1 MLPFTTI
8 TGSEA
13 VINGLQQQDQRHL
26 QPPPVDGNPL
36 MQPNI
41 ERSVAPTTAA
51 TDSVIIPNQYIVVL
65 KPTMDTKREAVATE
79 VKSHGSHLFHNFG
92 NIIKGLTNEIRSN
105 GADII
110 KSYDNILKG
119 FAIRVTNDNA
129 LAAIR
134 NNPNVEL
141 VEPDQKMTMFEQTLP
156 NGINRIDGDL
166 SSARSGS
173 SVVSS
178 GDGGRSVTTT
188 TTSSGAR
195 SDIAIIDTGIDLTHP
210 DLNVFRDVTF
220 VPGTTSGNDDNGHGT
235 HVAGIAAAKDNNEG
249 VVGVDPGA
257 RLWAVKVLDS
267 TGAGS
272 ISDIIAGID
281 YVTQH
286 ANEIGVANL
295 SFGCRC
301 HSNALDIAIHNSV
314 AAGITFVVA
323 AGNSAADAESFSPAS
338 NPDVITVAA
347 IADSDGR
354 CGGLGPATKY
364 GNDDS
369 FATFSNFGS
378 VVDIAAPGV
387 NILSTYKGGLYATFS
402 GTSMAAPHV
411 TGAAALYK
419 STHIGASPFT
429 VKQALMTTGS
439 TPATV
444 CDGNGHGYF
453 SGAPNTTPS
462 RDGLTYMPLVYAKQF

>member
-13 VINGLQQQDQRHL
+13 AINGPQQQEQRQL
-26 QPPPVDGNPL
+26 QPSSTDDNSL
-36 MQPNI
+36 MQPNA
-41 ERSVAPTTAA
+41 ERTAAATAAA
-51 TDSVIIPNQYIVVL
+51 TDNMIIPNQYIVVL
-65 KPTMDTKREAVATE
+65 KPTIDTKREAVATE
-79 VKSHGSHLFHNFG
+79 VKSHGSHVFHNFG
-92 NIIKGLTNEIRSN
+92 NIIKVLTNEIRSN

-110 KSYDNILKG
+110 KSYENIIKG
-119 FAIRVTNDNA
+119 FAIRVPNENA

-134 NNPNVEL
+134 NNPQVDF
-141 VEPDQKMTMFEQTLP
+141 VEPDQKMTMFQQTLP
-156 NGINRIDGDL
+156 NGINRIDGEL
-166 SSARSGS
+166 SSARSGGGGGNGGGGGVGVVPS
-173 SVVSS
+173 ST
-178 GDGGRSVTTT
+178 R
-188 TTSSGAR
+188 A
-195 SDIAIIDTGIDLTHP
+195 DIAIIDTGIDLTHP

-249 VVGVDPGA
+249 VVGADPGA

-286 ANEIGVANL
+286 ANEISVANL

-354 CGGLGPATKY
+354 CGGFGPATKY

-429 VKQALMTTGS
+429 VKQALITTGS
-439 TPATV
+439 TPSTV

-453 SGAPNTTPS
+453 SGVPNS
-462 RDGLTYMPLVYAKQF
+462 VSNRDGLAYMPLLYVKQF

>member
-13 VINGLQQQDQRHL
+13 VINRLQQQDQRQL
-26 QPPPVDGNPL
+26 QPPAIDGNSL
-36 MQPNI
+36 MQPNT
-41 ERSVAPTTAA
+41 ERRVAPTTAA

-65 KPTMDTKREAVATE
+65 KPTIDTKREAVATE

-119 FAIRVTNDNA
+119 FAIRVPNDNA

-141 VEPDQKMTMFEQTLP
+141 VEPDQKMTMFGQTLP
-156 NGINRIDGDL
+156 NGVNRIDGDL
-166 SSARSGS
+166 SSAGSGVGSGGSGGS
-173 SVVSS
+173 S
-178 GDGGRSVTTT
+178 RSVT
-188 TTSSGAR
+188 SSSSTR

-210 DLNVFRDVTF
+210 DLNVYRDVTF

-301 HSNALDIAIHNSV
+301 HSNALDIAIHNAV

-338 NPDVITVAA
+338 NPDVITVTA

-429 VKQALMTTGS
+429 VKQALMSTGS
-439 TPATV
+439 TPSTV

-453 SGAPNTTPS
+453 SGVPNSVPN
-462 RDGLTYMPLVYAKQF
+462 RDGLAYMPLLYAKQF